1 MGAVIRLPVPSREDI
16 EPPRPAVLPLRE
28 DERRRHLRDRLEL
41 TSRTLRMMEWE
52 AGLLAKAVTE
62 ATCLLERDPDAL
74 DDPTLAELWRDYS
87 RAMVT
92 SIALRGVDPRHALE
106 EAVRSVGLDP
116 RRYLDD

>member
-1 MGAVIRLPVPSREDI
+1 MDAVIRLPVPSREDI

-41 TSRTLRMMEWE
+41 TSRTLRMVGWE
-52 AGLLAKAVTE
+52 A
-62 ATCLLERDPDAL
+62 ATCLLERDPEAL
-74 DDPTLAELWRDYS
+74 DDPTLAELWRDYA

-92 SIALRGVDPRHALE
+92 SVALRDVDPRRALE

-116 RRYLDD
+116 RRYLHD